1 MTAARATGQRY
12 RAVLTGA
19 SGGIGAALARALA
32 PQAEL
37 LVLVG
42 RRREHLEAL
51 AASLAGCRVEI
62 VCGDLC
68 EPGTVAAVAQAARA
82 AGGIDL
88 LVNNAGVSGFHSFE
102 TQSAAAIRQLIDT
115 NLVAPML
122 LTRELLPLL
131 HQAPAAQVVNIGS
144 VFGAL
149 GFPGFAAY
157 GAAKAGL
164 AGFSQALRRELSDT
178 SVTVRHFAPRATR
191 TAINSAAVDAM
202 NRELRTAED
211 TPEAVAAAFMD
222 FLAGKAWQR
231 TLGAKERFF
240 VLVNKLLP
248 GLPDNAIRKQLVQI
262 RKHLPR

>member
-1 MTAARATGQRY
+1 MSTALQRGRY

-19 SGGIGAALARALA
+19 GGGIGAAIARRLA
-32 PQAEL
+32 PEADL
-37 LVLVG
+37 LILTG
-42 RRREHLEAL
+42 RQRAPLEAL
-51 AASLAGCRVEI
+51 AAELSGTRLEI

-68 EPGTVAAVAQAARA
+68 EDATVEAVTAAARQ
-82 AGGIDL
+82 GGVNL
-88 LVNNAGVSGFHSFE
+88 LVNNAGVSGFHTFE
-102 TQSAAAIRQLIDT
+102 TQDPQAIRRLIDT

-122 LTRELLPLL
+122 LTRALLPQLGL
-131 HQAPAAQVVNIGS
+131 APGAQVVNIGS

-164 AGFSQALRRELSDT
+164 AGFSQALRRELSDST
-178 SVTVRHFAPRATR
+178 VDVRHFSPRATR

-202 NRELRTAED
+202 NRELNTSED
-211 TPEAVAAAFMD
+211 TPEVVAEAFMR
-222 FLAGKAWQR
+222 FLAGKAGQHVI
-231 TLGAKERFF
+231 GGKERFF
-240 VLVNKLLP
+240 VLLNKVLP

>member
-1 MTAARATGQRY
+1 MGTHPRETRY
-12 RAVLTGA
+12 RVVLTGA
-19 SGGIGAALARALA
+19 GGGIGAAIARRLA

-37 LVLVG
+37 MILVG
-42 RRREHLEAL
+42 RRRDALEAL
-51 AASLAGCRVEI
+51 AAQLAPCEVRV

-68 EPGTVAAVAQAARA
+68 DDGTAAAVAAAARA
-82 AGGIDL
+82 AGGISL
-88 LVNNAGVSGFHSFE
+88 LVNNAGVSEFHAFE
-102 TQSAAAIRQLIDT
+102 TQSPSAIRNLIDT

-131 HQAPAAQVVNIGS
+131 GQAGAAQVINIGS
-144 VFGAL
+144 VFGSL

-164 AGFSQALRRELSDT
+164 AGFSQALRRELADT
-178 SVTVRHFAPRATR
+178 SVEVRHFAPRATR
-191 TAINSAAVDAM
+191 TTINSAAVDAM
-202 NRELRTAED
+202 NRELGTAED
-211 TPEAVAAAFMD
+211 TPQVVADAFMD
-222 FLAGKAWQR
+222 FLAGRAWQR
-231 TLGAKERFF
+231 TLGGKERFF

>member
-1 MTAARATGQRY
+1 MAARPSGQRY

-19 SGGIGAALARALA
+19 SGGIGAAIARRLA
-32 PQAEL
+32 PRADL
-37 LVLVG
+37 LILVG
-42 RRREHLEAL
+42 RQRQALDAL
-51 AASLAGCRVEI
+51 AAQLGDCRVQL
-62 VCGDLC
+62 VSGDLC
-68 EPGTVAAVAQAARA
+68 QAQTLAEIAAAAGA

-88 LVNNAGVSGFHSFE
+88 LVNNAGVSAFHAFE
-102 TQSAAAIRQLIDT
+102 TQTPDAIRTLIDT

-131 HQAPAAQVVNIGS
+131 GQAPAAQIVNIGS
-144 VFGAL
+144 VFGSL
-149 GFPGFAAY
+149 GFPGFVAY
-157 GAAKAGL
+157 GAGKAGM

-178 SVTVRHFAPRATR
+178 AIEVRHFSPRATT

-202 NRELRTAED
+202 NRELGTAED

-222 FLAGKAWQR
+222 FLGSRAGQR
-231 TLGAKERFF
+231 TLGAKESFF
-240 VLVNKLLP
+240 VLLNKMLP